1 MEETELVRK
10 TLLAA
15 CALAFA
21 PLLAPGAIAE
31 TPTIADFATR
41 PVMFAPG
48 ISPDGER
55 VAYRAA
61 QTAKG
66 DYYIEVRDANNLQ
79 RKPVR
84 IGSKNMS
91 ITGFNWIS
99 DDRLLVSFT
108 QQVRNQVKEQE
119 DSVFENKRAIFRAD
133 GKGRFVE
140 IYDDTQIVSS
150 LPNDPDHV
158 MVRTSKFNSGD
169 ERRIRERGQSIGEL
183 SNPDFY
189 KLNVRT
195 GALDLQLKSES
206 RLGGYE
212 IDSEGRIRVASEY
225 DSNSRDFIYYSR
237 SGEVG
242 SEWQEFHRT
251 NVDNYGDRFSI
262 LGFDPMDSNYLLVAA
277 TRGEDKAAVYTMN
290 LNTGEFGEQ
299 ILALAD
305 QDVEQIITSPSYA
318 NPDEIMGFAYYN
330 EEGRP
335 EGVFLDGEMNQL
347 YETLRSTFPGQD
359 VFLTRQSRDKTAL
372 TFWTQNWDNPGTYY
386 MLKDGELQILG
397 YRQPTLKK
405 EMLHRQEF
413 MEYEARDGTKLTAYV
428 TMPKGEGPHPL
439 IVMPHGGPWVSYRPG
454 AFDEW
459 SQFLASRGYIVVDP
473 LFRGTTGLGTQHWVE
488 SFGEWGK
495 KMSDDMDDAALHL
508 VKQGQVDPDRIAMF
522 GWSYGGYASMAASVR
537 DPQIYQCSIPGAGVS
552 DPIRIRASFIRNR
565 AQRPLLTVGYAGVI
579 PMEEI
584 EKVNIP
590 MLILHGEFD
599 RRVRIRQSEDFVA
612 ALKRAD
618 KPHKFVV
625 LEGADHFGVTLGYDN
640 RMEMYTEME
649 NFLKNDCGPGG
660 L

>member
-1 MEETELVRK
+1 MFIR
-10 TLLAA
+10 TLIAA
-15 CALAFA
+15 CALAVVPMA
-21 PLLAPGAIAE
+21 TPAASAE
-31 TPTIADFATR
+31 DASIQDFATR

-48 ISPDGER
+48 ISPDGEK

-66 DYYIEVRDANNLQ
+66 DYYIEVRDANNLK

-84 IGSKNMS
+84 IGSDKMS

-99 DDRLLVSFT
+99 DNHLLVSFT
-108 QQVRNQVKEQE
+108 QQVRNQVKAQE
-119 DSVFENKRAIFRAD
+119 DSVFESKRAIFRAD

-150 LPNDPDHV
+150 LPDEPNYV
-158 MVRTSKFNSGD
+158 LVRTSKFNSGD
-169 ERRIRERGQSIGEL
+169 ERRIQARGQSIGEL
-183 SNPDFY
+183 QNQDFY

-195 GALDLQLKSES
+195 GAVTFQFKSES
-206 RLGGYE
+206 RLGDYQ
-212 IDSEGRIRVASEY
+212 IDRQGRVRVASEY
-225 DSNSRDFIYYSR
+225 DEATRDFIYYSR

-242 SEWQEFHRT
+242 SEWREFHRV
-251 NVDNYGDRFSI
+251 NVDEYTDRFTI
-262 LGFDPMDSNYLLVAA
+262 LGFDPMDPNYLLVSA
-277 TRGEDKAAVYTMN
+277 TRGNDKAAVYTMN
-290 LNTGEFGEQ
+290 MNTGEYGEQ

-305 QDVEQIITSPSYA
+305 QDVEQTITSPSYA
-318 NPDEIMGFAYYN
+318 NPNEIMGFAYYN
-330 EEGRP
+330 EQGRP

-372 TFWTQNWDNPGTYY
+372 TFWTRNWDNPGTYY

-397 YRQPTLKK
+397 YRQPTLTAEK
-405 EMLHRQEF
+405 LHRQEF
-413 MEYEARDGTKLTAYV
+413 FEYEGRDGTALTAYV
-428 TMPKGEGPHPL
+428 TMPKGEGPHPA

-459 SQFLASRGYIVVDP
+459 SQFLASRGYMVIDP
-473 LFRGTTGLGTQHWVE
+473 LFRGSTGLGTDHWVQ

-495 KMSDDMDDAALHL
+495 VMSDDMDDSALHM
-508 VKQGQVDPDRIAMF
+508 VKQGLVDPDRIAMF
-522 GWSYGGYASMAASVR
+522 GWSFGGYASMAASVR

-552 DPIRIRASFIRNR
+552 DPIRIRAAFIQNR
-565 AQRPLLTVGYAGVI
+565 AQRPLLTIGYDGVI

-584 EKVNIP
+584 DKVNIP

-599 RRVRIRQSEDFVA
+599 RRVRIRQSQDFVS

-625 LEGADHFGVTLGYDN
+625 LEGADHFGTTLGFDN

-649 NFLKNDCGPGG
+649 NFLANDCGPGG

>member
-1 MEETELVRK
+1 MVFR
-10 TLLAA
+10 TLIAA
-15 CALAFA
+15 CALAVA
-21 PLLAPGAIAE
+21 PMLTPMASAE
-31 TPTIADFATR
+31 TASIEDFATR

-48 ISPDGER
+48 VSPDGEKI
-55 VAYRAA
+55 AYRAA

-66 DYYIEVRDANNLQ
+66 DYYIEVRDANNLK
-79 RKPVR
+79 RDPVR
-84 IGSKNMS
+84 IGSETMS

-99 DDRLLVSFT
+99 DDHLLVSFT

-119 DSVFENKRAIFRAD
+119 DSVFESKRAIFRAD

-140 IYDDTQIVSS
+140 IYDDTQFVSS
-150 LPNDPDHV
+150 LPNEPNFV
-158 MVRTSKFNSGD
+158 LVRTSKFNAED
-169 ERRIRERGQSIGEL
+169 ARRIRERGQSIGDL
-183 SNPDFY
+183 RTPDFY

-195 GALDLQLKSES
+195 GAVKLELKAES

-212 IDSEGRIRVASEY
+212 IDDEGRIRVASEY
-225 DSNSRDFIYYSR
+225 DENSRSFIYYSR

-242 SEWQEFHRT
+242 SEWNEFHRVF
-251 NVDNYGDRFSI
+251 VDEYEDRFTI
-262 LGFDPMDSNYLLVAA
+262 MGFDPLDSNYLIVSA
-277 TRGEDKAAVYTMN
+277 TRGKDKAAVYTMN
-290 LNTGEFGEQ
+290 LNTGEYGEQ
-299 ILALAD
+299 ILALTD
-305 QDVEQIITSPSYA
+305 QDVETAITSPSYA
-318 NPDEIMGFAYYN
+318 NPDEIMGFVYYN
-330 EEGRP
+330 EVGRP

-347 YETLRSTFPGQD
+347 YETLRSTFPDQN
-359 VFLTRQSRDKTAL
+359 VFLTTQSRDKSTL

-397 YRQPTLKK
+397 YRQPTLTAEK
-405 EMLHRQEF
+405 LHRQEF
-413 MEYEARDGTKLTAYV
+413 IEYTARDGTLLTAYV
-428 TMPKGEGPHPL
+428 TIPDGEGPHPL
-439 IVMPHGGPWVSYRPG
+439 VVMPHGGPWVSYRPG

-459 SQFLASRGYIVVDP
+459 SQFLASRGYMVVDP
-473 LFRGTTGLGTQHWVE
+473 LFRGTTGLGTKHWVD

-522 GWSYGGYASMAASVR
+522 GWSYGGYASMAAAVR

-565 AQRPLLTVGYAGVI
+565 LQRPLLTIGYAGVI
-579 PMEEI
+579 PMEEV

-649 NFLKNDCGPGG
+649 NFLANDCGPGG